1 MTSRKTTVAASIGT
15 LNEGHLHAALKE
27 RYAQPGD
34 LTEVVVDGYVVDI
47 LRDELIIEIQ
57 TANFAQISKK
67 MRKLVKRHRVRLVL
81 PVAQDKW
88 IVKLPEKK
96 RGKAERRK
104 SPKHGSFEDVFT
116 ELVSFPDLISHK
128 NFELE
133 IALTQEEEIRRFD
146 SRKRRRRR
154 RGHWVTVERRLL
166 EITGRLTI
174 RSGSDLI
181 GLLPPGLPDEFRTSD
196 LAASFGRP
204 RAIAQQAAYCLRKC
218 GLIKQIGKEG
228 NAIVYA
234 KA

>member
-1 MTSRKTTVAASIGT
+1 MAASNGT
-15 LNEGHLHAALKE
+15 LNEGHLHASLKE
-27 RYAQPGD
+27 HYAEPGD
-34 LTEVVVDGYVVDI
+34 LMEEVVDGYVVDI
-47 LRDELIIEIQ
+47 LRDGLIIEIQ
-57 TANFAQISKK
+57 TANFAQINKK

-96 RGKAERRK
+96 GGKAGRRK

-116 ELVSFPDLISHK
+116 ELVSFPDLIIHK

-133 IALTQEEEIRRFD
+133 IALTREEEIRRFD
-146 SRKRRRRR
+146 KSRRWW

-166 EITGRLTI
+166 EVTGQLRI

-181 GLLPPGLPDEFRTSD
+181 GLLPPDLPDEFRTSD

-204 RAIAQQAAYCLRKC
+204 RVIAQQAAYCLRKC
-218 GLIKQIGKEG
+218 GLIKQVGKEG